1 VFSQETHYNKT
12 RGNLVKE
19 SAKPL
24 LKASIENAKQS
35 IIETLAKGNRVL
47 IVPVKDG
54 TRIFDVEQKEIKPKH
69 PI

>member
-1 VFSQETHYNKT
+1 
-12 RGNLVKE
+12 VKE